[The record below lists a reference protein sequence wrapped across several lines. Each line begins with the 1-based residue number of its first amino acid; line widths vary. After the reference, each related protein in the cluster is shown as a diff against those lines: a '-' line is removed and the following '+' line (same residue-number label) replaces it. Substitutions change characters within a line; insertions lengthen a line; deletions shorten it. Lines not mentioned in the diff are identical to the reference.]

1 MKQLTLTLSGV
12 PGSALLTHNE
22 RTANVGD
29 EVARAMKAITSKR
42 TKTDDDHAELA
53 RLEFCGGVYVTAE
66 GTVGLPTWNIFRSI
80 QDGAKLN
87 RLGKQV
93 ERGLFVA
100 GADIVPI
107 THDGPTTPDAMF
119 AAGCVDQ
126 RSVKVGQQKVTRT
139 RPVFRNW
146 SVSADFVLD
155 TETLRL
161 DELTMI
167 VENAGR
173 MVGIGD
179 YRPRFGR
186 YTCEIEVAA

>member
-1 MKQLTLTLSGV
+1 MKYLTITLTGAE
-12 PGSALLTHNE
+12 GSALLTHNE
-22 RTANVGD
+22 RLANAQD
-29 EVARAMKAITSKR
+29 EIARGMKSITSKR

-53 RLEFCGGVYVTAE
+53 RMEFLGGVYLTDE
-66 GTVGLPTWNIFRSI
+66 GKVGLPTWNVFRSL

-87 RLGKQV
+87 RLGKSV

-100 GADIVPI
+100 GPDVIPI
-107 THDGPTTPDAMF
+107 KHAGPDTPEAMF

-146 SVSADFVLD
+146 SVAAEFVID
-155 TETLRL
+155 TEVLRL
-161 DELTMI
+161 DELEMI
-167 VENAGR
+167 ADNAGR

-186 YTCEIEVAA
+186 FTAKVEAH